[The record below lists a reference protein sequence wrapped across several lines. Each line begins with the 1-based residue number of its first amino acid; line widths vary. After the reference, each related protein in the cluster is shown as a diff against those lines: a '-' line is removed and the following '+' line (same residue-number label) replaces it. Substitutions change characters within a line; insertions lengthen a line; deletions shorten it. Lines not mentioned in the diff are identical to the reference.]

1 MTAPVGLNEPVQLE
15 FKGTALQY
23 AGWMLLALVAAIPAV
38 PLAWVLAAMARWLCR
53 NTKFSDGTTVEFRG
67 TGGEIAVWSVFLVG
81 IAVGQ
86 QFMLRGVA
94 EEGLAATMAVAIA
107 GMGLML
113 YILLMLTKWFFYNLK
128 ISPGPAL
135 QFSGSY
141 LSLLGRSLL
150 VALLAFTIVGWAWGV
165 AVLYRWMAESVKGR
179 GMRFEF
185 HGQWHEILWRA
196 LVTTLGG
203 LPIVTIPFLKIW
215 LMRWLAQNVTMTRV
229 EENEWL
235 SEPSSEPIVKPRPKL
250 KQSSPGSHPSSLHLD

>member
-1 MTAPVGLNEPVQLE
+1 
-15 FKGTALQY
+15 
-23 AGWMLLALVAAIPAV
+23 MLLALVAAVPVV
-38 PLAWVLAAMARWLCR
+38 PLAWVLAAVARWLCR
-53 NTKFSDGTTVEFRG
+53 NTEFSDGTTVEFRG
-67 TGGEIAVWSVFLVG
+67 TGGEIAVWSVFLVL

-86 QFMLRGVA
+86 QFLLRAVA
-94 EEGLAATMAVAIA
+94 AEGLLAMIVVVAV
-107 GMGLML
+107 GGSLML

-150 VALLAFTIVGWAWGV
+150 VALLSVTIVGWAWGV
-165 AVLYRWMAESVKGR
+165 AALYRWMAESVKGR

-185 HGQWHEILWRA
+185 HGQWHEILWRG
-196 LVTTLGG
+196 LVATLGS

-235 SEPSSEPIVKPRPKL
+235 SEPSSEPVAKPSVKPRSKP